1 MATYIDLDRTC
12 TQSCILA
19 YDAASKLTD
28 QSFAKPP
35 EYYEWKRGADYT
47 IGGHFGGSVQVVT
60 NFVTTG
66 SIPVP
71 APFGIPWEWYINADV
86 TVDNGFGTVVTQTL
100 VLKSGSV
107 PAIVGYVPFVEE
119 SQAISGTVSFSYP
132 TRIFYDIDEGVAGT
146 QYVWPPRTKYTQ
158 YERSRVGQTAT
169 VSITLNG
176 QTVTASGVIASAV
189 GSDYNFTFD
198 AKAFANGASA
208 SVENFILSAP
218 QINSILIP
226 SYSYILARDASQFA
240 SQDSTINLHTTG
252 ADDAFGDPV
261 ETYAQL
267 TSDVFLERNINFK
280 GWLNAWS
287 GAMNNE
293 KAVNVYG
300 CEAFP
305 LYSPFT
311 ADYDFPY
318 NGYKYGFNAELKL
331 GGSFLN
337 DSLNNDTM
345 PISNIYAELVD
356 PYPLFADPGNSIRMP
371 FRGWHF
377 NGASIY
383 HQKEITLP
391 GSGTSRVY
399 AYPNCE
405 NFSAYRFLDVTANSN
420 TASNITSTLDV
431 RYGQLSN
438 TAILQTDITFSPAG
452 NTSRVDLCFADQLH
466 STYPFPDISYQNN
479 PYPRANP
486 IDTVN
491 QANYKKVNDD
501 LYGISLV
508 GALSLTGNINVSSI
522 KLIRDDNSA
531 LCNFIAPN
539 YGDSVDG
546 YTVLPEVYTAG
557 ATVPDNVTVFYTGR
571 RFWQHNTQGKE
582 EEEFDVLF
590 INDQSSIVTS
600 GTGISNLC
608 DRIEATN
615 YLGDKI
621 HPGWTAN
628 PSTPISNAS
637 YLEHGYLNSIDG
649 YSTWLMGGGMEY
661 ADGNQRFG
669 FNRDLS
675 QETNDYDVLAQ
686 TIFDELNHDFIPDY
700 PDPFK
705 LEAPGETDLKLY
717 SFQSWRGQFHGIV
730 QYQQNG
736 LTVTTKTSP
745 SMVFGPNAT
754 TDILGTYFTG
764 ANYNKLTSWIVGV
777 GATET
782 SVISDL
788 LGSSTERVSF
798 YYVLVGQYVIS
809 AAMSGF
815 YQHMIGT
822 LTGNTVELIT
832 TDTTDFSTFENL
844 STNITNAAEP
854 AISWKSPTNQNEL
867 AIVIRNIS
875 NNNIEYYTLNDFVTG
890 VASMPT
896 VLGSGKTPAIAIN
909 GNGSQLI
916 VFRTSS
922 SNIQRVILDAY
933 GNITTAASNVITGN
947 VEESGLGCY
956 WREDV
961 PYIVY
966 DHTSNGITVV
976 KSDDYGE
983 TFS

>member
-1 MATYIDLDRTC
+1 MATYIDLDRTS

-19 YDAASKLTD
+19 YDAAAKLTD
-28 QSFAKPP
+28 QSYARPP
-35 EYYEWKRGADYT
+35 EYYEWERGVDYT

-60 NFVTTG
+60 SFVTTG
-66 SIPVP
+66 SAPVP
-71 APFGIPWEWYINADV
+71 SPDGTPWYWYINADV
-86 TVDNGFGTVVTQTL
+86 TVDNGFGTIVTQTL

-107 PAIVGYVPFVEE
+107 PYGTGYVPFVQET
-119 SQAISGTVSFSYP
+119 QAISGNVSFSYA
-132 TRIFYDIDEGVAGT
+132 TRIFYDIDEGVPGI
-146 QYVWPPRTKYTQ
+146 QYIWPPRTKYTQ
-158 YERSRVGQTAT
+158 YERTRIGQTAT

-176 QTVTASGVIASAV
+176 QTVTASGPITSAV
-189 GSDYNFTFD
+189 GSLYNFTFD
-198 AKAFANGASA
+198 GRAYANGASA

-218 QINSILIP
+218 LINSLQIP
-226 SYSYILARDASQFA
+226 SYNYLFVRDANQFV
-240 SQDSTINLHTTG
+240 SQDTTINLKTTG

-261 ETYAQL
+261 DTYADL
-267 TSDVFLERNINFK
+267 NSNVYLERNINFK

-287 GAMNNE
+287 GAMNNQ

-311 ADYDFPY
+311 GNYDFSY
-318 NGYKYGFNAELKL
+318 NGYKYSFNAELKL

-356 PYPLFADPGNSIRMP
+356 PYPIFSDTGNSIRMP

-391 GSGTSRVY
+391 GSGKVRNYS
-399 AYPNCE
+399 YPNCE
-405 NFSAYRFLDVTANSN
+405 NFSAYRFLEVTANST
-420 TASNITSTLDV
+420 TASSENSTLDV
-431 RYGQLSN
+431 RYGLLSS
-438 TAILQTDITFSPAG
+438 TAILQTDLTFTPAG
-452 NTSRVDLCFADQLH
+452 NTERVDLCFADQLH
-466 STYPFPDISYQNN
+466 SSYPFPDISYQNN

-501 LYGISLV
+501 MYGISLV
-508 GALSLTGNINVSSI
+508 GFINLTGNINVSSI
-522 KLIRDDNSA
+522 KLVRDDNTA
-531 LCNFIAPN
+531 KCNFIAPN
-539 YGDSVDG
+539 YGDSAGG
-546 YTVLPEVYTAG
+546 YTVLPEVYTTG
-557 ATVPDNVTVFYTGR
+557 ATVPDNITVFYTGR

-590 INDQSSIVTS
+590 INDQSTITTS

-621 HPGWTAN
+621 HPGWVAN
-628 PSTPISNAS
+628 PSTPISNPS
-637 YLEHGYLNSIDG
+637 YIENGYLNSING

-661 ADGNQRFG
+661 CDGIQRFG
-669 FNRDLS
+669 FDRDLS
-675 QETNDYDVLAQ
+675 QETNDYDVKAQ

-700 PDPFK
+700 FDPFK
-705 LEAPGETDLKLY
+705 IEAPGETDLKLY

-736 LTVTTKTSP
+736 LTVFTKTSP
-745 SMVFGPNAT
+745 GLAFGPNGT
-754 TDILGTYFTG
+754 TDTLGTYFTG
-764 ANYNKLTSWIVGV
+764 PNYNKLNDWIVGV
-777 GATET
+777 GSTQST
-782 SVISDL
+782 TIGDL
-788 LGSSTERVSF
+788 LGSSTRRVSF
-798 YYVLVGQYVIS
+798 YFVPVGQYIIS
-809 AAMSGF
+809 ADMSGF

-822 LTGNTVELIT
+822 LSGSTVELIT
-832 TDTTDFSTFENL
+832 TDTTDFSSFINL

-867 AIVIRNIS
+867 AIVVRNTTS
-875 NNNIEYYTLNDFVTG
+875 NNIQYYTLNDFVNG

-896 VLGSGKTPAIAIN
+896 ILGTGSSPAIAIN
-909 GNGSQLI
+909 GNGTQLV

-922 SNIQRVILDAY
+922 SNIQRVILDAQ
-933 GNITTAASNVITGN
+933 GNITTAASNVVVGN
-947 VEESGLGCY
+947 VENSGLGCY

-976 KSDDYGE
+976 KSDNYGQ